1 MKHLLRNIILPTLL
15 CSSLVAQNPL
25 EAQRPQTTRSIHTI
39 GIGGIVLQDLY
50 LSPLSYGGRVFSYNH
65 QKLSPLKPNKSLL
78 LHYISDVETAIAHNP
93 AKNAMFWTGS
103 GRFAISPLWRIQ
115 LPLPFRI
122 YAGGATDMSLG
133 GIFSTRNGNNP
144 ANINFHLDLQSAL
157 LLSYRLP
164 IPSCPILAT
173 LTWRASLLGST
184 FVTDFGESYYENFML
199 QDVKHGFL
207 DGLHFSHLGK
217 SHRQELE
224 FALDIPLPWI
234 MTLRIGYRLSEHDQ
248 RINFLR
254 SSHLSNSFFFGVV
267 KELWS
272 TSGRDAE
279 RGKTADTI
287 F

>member
-1 MKHLLRNIILPTLL
+1 MEVGFSATITRNSLPSNRINRSSSTTSAMWRQPLPTTQRKTL
-15 CSSLVAQNPL
+15 CFGQAR
-25 EAQRPQTTRSIHTI
+25 A
-39 GIGGIVLQDLY
+39 D
-50 LSPLSYGGRVFSYNH
+50 SP
-65 QKLSPLKPNKSLL
+65 SLL
-78 LHYISDVETAIAHNP
+78 FGAYSFPCL
-93 AKNAMFWTGS
+93 
-103 GRFAISPLWRIQ
+103 FASTL
-115 LPLPFRI
+115 
-122 YAGGATDMSLG
+122 GGATDMSLG